1 MSSETIV
8 QNPPGPVRVLLVD
21 DSKAILAIVRRA
33 VEKAG
38 YSELVIET
46 APDGQQ
52 ALSKIKPFA
61 PDLVISDYYMPNLSG
76 MDMLKALR
84 RTGMDRVRVGFV
96 STESSPQCINEAYSL
111 GALFWVTKPFT
122 DEVLAATVRKAL
134 PPEALAT
141 RGDSTSAREQP
152 VLQSS
157 GPVLT
162 QALCA
167 VVESLTPKLD
177 FTVDAAP
184 KMTPTDL
191 AESNLLGLYASGQ
204 KAVAALAIMDLAAL
218 CAVGACASGQP
229 PASTPDGSFL
239 RDPPT
244 DQMRTGATEFL
255 RRTCAA
261 LHLGH
266 GVNLPRLAQIS
277 VVPRSLAKLQDVL
290 GRDLRRS
297 DYVLNLRGYGRGRVT
312 FIAL

>member
-1 MSSETIV
+1 VSSETIV

-52 ALSKIKPFA
+52 ALSKIEPFA
-61 PDLVISDYYMPNLSG
+61 PDLVISDYYMPNFSG

-134 PPEALAT
+134 PPEALAS
-141 RGDSTSAREQP
+141 RGDSTAREQP

-177 FTVDAAP
+177 FTVDAVP
-184 KMTPTDL
+184 KMTPADL

-244 DQMRTGATEFL
+244 DEMRTGATEFL
-255 RRTCAA
+255 RRTCTA